1 MSAVTIESPIPIFTD
16 ADGTPLE
23 NGYIY
28 IGVANLN
35 PVTNPLATF
44 FDPAFTIPAV
54 QPIRTLNGFPVYL
67 GTPTKVYVNN
77 VDYSIQILNKSGS
90 LVFNA
95 ASGVVGVLPVAQ
107 GGTGTSTP
115 SLIAGSNIT
124 ITGAFPNQTIA
135 STASGG
141 SSTISNDTSTA
152 TNLFPLFSSVTSGT
166 ASNIFTSNSKLLYQ
180 PSTGEFQASI
190 VDAANGIYVN
200 NQTVSVSYTIASGN
214 SAMSSGPIT
223 IASGQT
229 VTVSSGCRWVVL

>member
-16 ADGTPLE
+16 ADGAPLE

-35 PVTNPLATF
+35 PITNPLATY

-67 GTPTKVYVNN
+67 GTPTKFYVDN

-115 SLIAGSNIT
+115 SLIAGANIS
-124 ITGAFPNQTIA
+124 ITGSFPNQTIA
-135 STASGG
+135 STASGA
-141 SSTISNDTSTA
+141 TAISNDTATA

-166 ASNIFTSNSKLLYQ
+166 ASNIFTSNAKLLYQ

-190 VDAANGIYVN
+190 LDAANGIYVN

-229 VTVSSGCRWVVL
+229 VTVSSGSRWVVL

>member
-1 MSAVTIESPIPIFTD
+1 MSAVTIESPFPIFTD
-16 ADGTPLE
+16 ADGSPLE
-23 NGYIY
+23 NGFIN

-35 PVTNPLATF
+35 PITNPLATY
-44 FDPAFTIPAV
+44 FDPAFTILAV
-54 QPIRTLNGFPVYL
+54 QPIRTLNGYPVYQ
-67 GTPTKVYVNN
+67 GTPTKVYVDN
-77 VDYSIQILNKSGS
+77 VDYSIQVLNKSGS
-90 LVFNA
+90 LVFSA

-115 SLIAGSNIT
+115 SLIAGANIA
-124 ITGAFPNQTIA
+124 ITGSFPNQTITGTGGA
-135 STASGG
+135 TAI
-141 SSTISNDTSTA
+141 TNDITTA
-152 TNLFPLFSSVTSGT
+152 TNLFPVFTDVTTGT
-166 ASNIFTSNSKLLYQ
+166 ANTIFTSNAKLLYQ

-190 VDAANGIYVN
+190 FDAANGIYVN

>member
-1 MSAVTIESPIPIFTD
+1 MSAVTIESPFPIFTD
-16 ADGTPLE
+16 ADGSPLE
-23 NGYIY
+23 NGFIN
-28 IGVANLN
+28 IGVVNLN
-35 PVTNPLATF
+35 PVTNPLATY

-54 QPIRTLNGFPVYL
+54 QPIRTLNGYPVYQ
-67 GTPTKVYVNN
+67 GTPTKVYVDN
-77 VDYSIQILNKSGS
+77 VDYSIQVLNKSGS
-90 LVFNA
+90 LVFSA

-115 SLIAGSNIT
+115 SLIAGANIS
-124 ITGAFPNQTIA
+124 ITGSFPNQTIA
-135 STASGG
+135 STASGA
-141 SSTISNDTSTA
+141 TAISNDTATA

-166 ASNIFTSNSKLLYQ
+166 ASNIFTSDAKLLYK
-180 PSTGEFQASI
+180 PSEGEFQASI
-190 VDAANGIYVN
+190 IDAANGIYVN